1 MEWVACYAEAQELGY
16 DIVHP
21 LCAEAW
27 GLRRLHVRA
36 PEGNVINIV
45 SHPHGGSGY
54 EKVSKRCFEHMW
66 KWVFFRAC

>member
-1 MEWVACYAEAQELGY
+1 VEWVACYAEAQELGY

-45 SHPHGGSGY
+45 SHPH
-54 EKVSKRCFEHMW
+54 
-66 KWVFFRAC
+66 